1 LFFLPKYLPV
11 PISDIALIA
20 RWILPLWLLG
30 WLVFPVSRRL
40 FAFLPDEGLAVGR
53 VGAIVGGALL
63 AFWCAEIGWLPVSV
77 GVWFLPMGVIWAARG
92 WRGIHFREI
101 YRARRGAYALSDFV
115 FLLAFGVFLWVRLR
129 HPSLNDLEKPMD
141 VMLLSASAKT
151 ATLPFENPWF
161 AGVSFTNYYFFGPFM
176 GGVLART
183 LQTPA
188 PLAYNVVQP
197 LFCALFL
204 SVLWNLGAALTRSKW
219 LGVGVMLLVG
229 IGGHLEPIRQLRQG
243 ATVGDLDWWKTSRVI
258 PNTINEYPAFTLILG
273 DAHAHFY
280 ALCLA
285 VTHFCICLGIVCTQ
299 SKRLRGV
306 LVVLGGAMI
315 GVFAIT
321 NSWDVPLYALLWAG
335 SAVYSYRK
343 ERNDKNIGTA
353 FLWGLVA
360 ALIVAGPFLARF
372 QAQLSGGAFALWVP
386 PPFDF
391 LLFWGIWITLGLLAF
406 GVAFGNVAPSREG
419 DFRRL
424 LLFMGV
430 LALLFPCFYY
440 LGGVFAGSDLRHQDT
455 VFKFGLQAWL
465 LGGIAIAS
473 EFLLRFQAWQK
484 SVHIAPRLICLGA
497 LAVLAGVLFLAPY
510 AVWKA
515 RTQMYGEPGLSLD
528 GTAWLPAS
536 DRQAILWL
544 RDQNGVVAERLAP
557 DGGGDFDAG
566 RGAVGTLSGLP
577 QVLCWPGSHVKAWGF
592 QNAETRSAPVPH
604 DAMEAQVNERVS
616 DLNLIF
622 TGDAQTRKAL
632 VAKLGISFL
641 VVRPNDPPIVD
652 PNFSPHEFRGE
663 DGSKTV
669 VLERSGF

>member
-1 LFFLPKYLPV
+1 V

-40 FAFLPDEGLAVGR
+40 FPFLPDEGLAVGR

-77 GVWFLPMGVIWAARG
+77 GIWFLPLGAFWAARG
-92 WRGIHFREI
+92 WRRIRFRET
-101 YRARRGAYALSDFV
+101 YRERRGAYLFSDFV
-115 FLLAFGVFLWVRLR
+115 FLLAFSVFLWVRLR

-141 VMLLSASAKT
+141 VMLLSASARS
-151 ATLPFENPWF
+151 ATLPFEHPWF

-176 GGVLART
+176 GGVLAR
-183 LQTPA
+183 LFQTPA
-188 PLAYNVVQP
+188 PLAYNLVQP

-204 SVLWNLGAALTRSKW
+204 SVLWSLGAALTRSKR

-229 IGGHLEPIRQLRQG
+229 VGGHLEPIRQLREKT
-243 ATVGDLDWWKTSRVI
+243 AFADLDWWKTSRVI
-258 PNTINEYPAFTLILG
+258 PGTINEYPAFTLLVG

-285 VTHFCICLGIVCTQ
+285 VTHFCLCLGIVSVQ
-299 SKRLRGV
+299 SKRLRST
-306 LVVLGGAMI
+306 LIVLGGAMI

-321 NSWDVPLYALLWAG
+321 NSWDAPLYAVLWVV
-335 SAVYSYRK
+335 SALYAQRK
-343 ERNDKNIGTA
+343 ERNDKSIGTA
-353 FLWGLVA
+353 LLWGLVA

-372 QAQLSGGAFALWVP
+372 QSQLGGGAFALWVP
-386 PPFDF
+386 PPFEF
-391 LLFWGIWITLGLLAF
+391 LLFWGVWISLGLLAF
-406 GVAFGNVAPSREG
+406 GIAFILLAPSREG

-424 LLFMGV
+424 LLFVGV

-440 LGGVFAGSDLRHQDT
+440 LGGVFAGGPYEHQDT

-465 LGGIAIAS
+465 LGGTAVAS
-473 EFLLRFQAWQK
+473 EFLAGL
-484 SVHIAPRLICLGA
+484 SVWGMSLAVRKRVPLFAA
-497 LAVLAGVLFLAPY
+497 LTVLAGVLFLAPY

-515 RTQMYGEPGLSLD
+515 RTQTYGEQGLSLD

-536 DRQAILWL
+536 DKQAILWL

-557 DGGGDFDAG
+557 DGGGDYDAG

-577 QVLCWPGSHVKAWGF
+577 QVLCWPSSHVRAWGF
-592 QNAETRSAPVPH
+592 QNAGTQSAPVPR
-604 DAMEAQVNERVS
+604 DAMNAQVNEGVS
-616 DLNLIF
+616 DLNEIF
-622 TGDAQTRKAL
+622 TGDAITRKAL
-632 VAKLGISFL
+632 VSKLGVSFL

-652 PNFSPHEFRGE
+652 PNFTPHEFRGE

-669 VLERSGF
+669 VLERTGF